1 MTDITRV
8 ENKIEISGNLRDFHY
23 LLAQIH
29 SCIEKLGYSD
39 IVLDMTECASAFQ
52 NSMLSVCAQV
62 MKYRKAGVDFEL
74 IPPRA
79 PKLSNL
85 FKNTNWGNFLDPR
98 KFSPSTF
105 RGHTRI
111 PATQYQSPEEQQRAV
126 DNIVNVILGVL
137 PDIKRHDIAAFE
149 WSINEITDNVLVHS
163 DSPIGGLVQVSTFE
177 RIAKSVQFVVADAG
191 IGIPASLKRGH
202 PEIASDTQALDRAI
216 REGVTRDTRIGQGN
230 GLYGSYRVCSKSNGA
245 FQLDSGHA
253 RLEYISHRGQLT
265 ITNHNVPY
273 SGTLV
278 AATIDFSDPT
288 LLQDALQFDGRTH
301 TPVDYIE
308 NKYEGYDGEAINFV
322 LSEECT
328 SFGSRISG
336 KPVRQKLYN
345 IIQMTNNRPIEIDFN
360 GIPVIS
366 SSFAD
371 EAFGKLF
378 LQLGPVKF
386 MQSVRLINTMDTVEG
401 LINKAISQRMKV
413 GISDAEI

>member
-8 ENKIEISGNLRDFHY
+8 ENKIVISGNLRDFHY

-29 SCIEKLGYSD
+29 NCIERLGYSD
-39 IVLDMTECASAFQ
+39 VVLDMTECASAFQ

-74 IPPRA
+74 IPPRE

-98 KFSPSTF
+98 KFTPSTF

-149 WSINEITDNVLVHS
+149 WAINEITDNVLVHS

-177 RIAKSVQFVVADAG
+177 RMAKSVQFVVSDAG
-191 IGIPASLKRGH
+191 IGIPTSLKRGH
-202 PEIASDTQALDRAI
+202 PEITSDTQALDRAI
-216 REGVTRDTRIGQGN
+216 REGVTRDTRVGQGN

-253 RLEYISHRGQLT
+253 RLEYRSHGGQLT

-288 LLQDALQFDGRTH
+288 LLADALQFHGKTH

-308 NKYEGYDGEAINFV
+308 HKYEGYDSGAINFV
-322 LSEECT
+322 LSEECM

-345 IIQMTNNRPIEIDFN
+345 IITMTNNKPVEIDFN

-413 GISDAEI
+413 GISDVEI